1 MKRTDNPWSVQNLE
15 EFLLYCCPECD
26 DKYESKEPFVIHAFE
41 KHPKA
46 KDYIE
51 LRLDGETVTAMCKS
65 LNEQTSPFEKVD
77 DKDDKNVDFMVI
89 NNDTE
94 NLIEQNNFND
104 EDSDVQQTIIIHEDQ
119 KEDQEQQKI
128 YKCEICVETFLQKDQ
143 FTQHIRT
150 VHKDFNSDKVK
161 ITSNETDEIDSCEI
175 CNANKMPYIVGEDI
189 KSHVCYICG
198 QAFGWI
204 SNFNDHMKNVHLIN
218 NSNEIEK
225 VDESLLNSRC
235 DHCGK
240 NFKSLLSHLRK
251 IPHHASPQQKLYYD
265 LSVDNSKE
273 KGGKK
278 DALNNQKSFVKS
290 NLQINQENANYICTS
305 CNTTFS
311 EESETINHVCDS
323 KIKCEFCPKVFV
335 NIHKMKKHVK
345 NVHKCK
351 KYTCKYCNHT
361 LKVARELKIHI
372 IEKHE
377 HQNGVKCDFCT
388 KVLASESRKK
398 QHIAIS
404 HVKVKDH
411 ICELCPDKAYSRKSG
426 LMDHMRENHC
436 QNGKKEYPCEHCNKS
451 LSTLRLLKNHMKLHL
466 ENGVHVCQFCNKS
479 FNRAFVLKQHIN
491 IVHEGIRYQCNYC
504 EMNYTTVANLRQ
516 HIRAIHQGLKIMC
529 SFCFKPFNSDN
540 CLKKHLKKMHNV
552 KKNIIP
558 SESKFDCE
566 ICGKSFKKI
575 NSKIMHVKRAHK

>member
-1 MKRTDNPWSVQNLE
+1 MKRTDNPWSVPNLE
-15 EFLLYCCPECD
+15 EFLQYCCPECN
-26 DKYESKEPFVIHAFE
+26 DKYESKETFVIHAFE

-51 LRLDGETVTAMCKS
+51 LRLDGETVTAMCKNQ
-65 LNEQTSPFEKVD
+65 NEQTSPLEKVD
-77 DKDDKNVDFMVI
+77 DKEDKNIDFMII

-94 NLIEQNNFND
+94 NLTEQNTFN
-104 EDSDVQQTIIIHEDQ
+104 EEESDFQQTIIIHEEQ
-119 KEDQEQQKI
+119 KEENIQEI
-128 YKCEICVETFLQKDQ
+128 
-143 FTQHIRT
+143 
-150 VHKDFNSDKVK
+150 NSKK
-161 ITSNETDEIDSCEI
+161 TDEIDSCEI
-175 CNANKMPYIVGEDI
+175 CNANKIPYIVGDDI
-189 KSHVCYICG
+189 KSHLVCYICG
-198 QAFGWI
+198 QNFGWI
-204 SNFNDHMKNVHLIN
+204 SNLKDHMKNVHFIN

-225 VDESLLNSRC
+225 VDKSLRNSRC

-251 IPHHASPQQKLYYD
+251 IPNHASPQQKLYYD
-265 LSVDNSKE
+265 LSVDNFKE
-273 KGGKK
+273 KVDK
-278 DALNNQKSFVKS
+278 

-305 CNTTFS
+305 CNATFS

-335 NIHKMKKHVK
+335 NMHKMKKHVK
-345 NVHKCK
+345 NVHNSK
-351 KYTCKYCNHT
+351 KYTCKYCNHS

-388 KVLASESRKK
+388 KVFASESRKK

-491 IVHEGIRYQCNYC
+491 IVHEGIRYQCNFC

-516 HIRAIHQGLKIMC
+516 HIRAIHQGLKIIC

-540 CLKKHLKKMHNV
+540 CLKKHLKKMHNAQ
-552 KKNIIP
+552 KNIVP
-558 SESKFDCE
+558 SEFKFDCE
-566 ICGKSFKKI
+566 ICGKVFNKI
-575 NSKIMHVKRAHK
+575 NSKLMHVKRAHK